1 MAEHCSFGKWNYELS
16 VAVKYWSN
24 QWFKMTLWNLRGKK
38 TKPPNPNPSSLID
51 CKINWPATC
60 QYHAILKSSSH
71 LPLSRSMQSSKKKK
85 KKKLSCGKFSF
96 PPVWPYIAD
105 AFLLLTMGISSAHIL
120 GIATDPSRQTHTPVR
135 RASSCW
141 IQQSRDE
148 QTAPWQK
155 YFSQSLSKGSL
166 HFRVGC
172 SCGDLNSNPAYS
184 PRLKC
189 MSGFY

>member
-1 MAEHCSFGKWNYELS
+1 MKSKR
-16 VAVKYWSN
+16 KKN
-24 QWFKMTLWNLRGKK
+24 QT
-38 TKPPNPNPSSLID
+38 TKPQPKFSYRLQDKLTCHLSIPCHSEIKQSLTIIQ
-51 CKINWPATC
+51 INAVF
-60 QYHAILKSSSH
+60 KE
-71 LPLSRSMQSSKKKK
+71 K

-120 GIATDPSRQTHTPVR
+120 CIATDPSRQTHTPVR